1 MVAIARKSEADVLS
15 KFQYDTSIPREYYA
29 YLNST
34 APNSTNMALWICSFV
49 TGGFLLIQYLAMSF
63 ICPYLRHSAYRA
75 YDLVY
80 RVLVSY
86 SNFFVLVR
94 KHSCTDKLEMLP
106 APMSEASDD
115 SSINC
120 EPEAKRTKLD
130 NQTIDGYV

>member
-1 MVAIARKSEADVLS
+1 
-15 KFQYDTSIPREYYA
+15 
-29 YLNST
+29 
-34 APNSTNMALWICSFV
+34 
-49 TGGFLLIQYLAMSF
+49 MSSV
-63 ICPYLRHSAYRA
+63 CLYLRHSAYPA

-86 SNFFVLVR
+86 SNSFVLVR